1 MKRVILSSPVI
12 LEPGLF
18 QCVNLDLAKAFW
30 WLGQGPVD
38 NYCGHETVRILGLE
52 PDDRRRNC
60 ESYNEALAIKPKRRL
75 DFGREYTKEEI
86 EEIGVDFILITK
98 VSDA

>member
-38 NYCGHETVRILGLE
+38 NYCGHQTKKTPRFRARIH
-52 PDDRRRNC
+52 
-60 ESYNEALAIKPKRRL
+60 
-75 DFGREYTKEEI
+75 
-86 EEIGVDFILITK
+86 
-98 VSDA
+98 